1 MKPFLVSTFAC
12 AALLCSSSIAFAAN
26 ASDAQKAISAAQAAM
41 AKAESIHYQWLDTPK
56 FLKEAEAAE
65 KAGKYD
71 EAVAKAQHA
80 EELAKLSY
88 AQGEAQA
95 KKYNV
100 TLGEKGITLN

>member
-1 MKPFLVSTFAC
+1 MKPLLVSTLAC
-12 AALLCSSSIAFAAN
+12 AALLCSSLAFAAN
-26 ASDAQKAISAAQAAM
+26 ASDAQKAISAAQTAM

-80 EELAKLSY
+80 EELANLSY

-100 TLGEKGITLN
+100 TLGKNGISLN